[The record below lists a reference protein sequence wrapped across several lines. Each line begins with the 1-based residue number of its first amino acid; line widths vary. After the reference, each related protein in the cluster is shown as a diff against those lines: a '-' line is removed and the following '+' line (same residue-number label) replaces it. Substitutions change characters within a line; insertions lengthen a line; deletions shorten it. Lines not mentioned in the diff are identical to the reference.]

1 MSRNF
6 AVTPHKTYNAV
17 DTIQVNNDPV
27 PVDGSTE
34 APNADASGGDWE
46 DYSYPESS
54 LQDDGGTFE
63 DDAFLTES
71 RKMIV

>member
-17 DTIQVNNDPV
+17 DTIQANDPV
-27 PVDGSTE
+27 PVDGTTE
-34 APNADASGGDWE
+34 APNADASGDDWE

-54 LQDDGGTFE
+54 LQDDGPTFE
-63 DDAFLTES
+63 DDAFPTETL
-71 RKMIV
+71 IL